1 MSGVAGAGHLVI
13 DLGAIAANW
22 KRLSAAAP
30 GARCGAPVKA
40 DAYGL
45 GARQVVPA
53 LYRAG
58 CRDFFVAHPG
68 EALAIRDVVPGDAR
82 LFVLHGLAAAAEEM
96 AAAGII
102 PVLSTAAQ
110 LRDALALAERRGG
123 LGVALHVDTGMNRLG
138 LDMAEAGAMAGNLG
152 KLRVELVL
160 SHLACADIPGHPLN
174 PLQLDRFRD
183 VIRHFP
189 GVTHSLANS
198 SGIFLG
204 PDYHFGLVRP
214 GAALYGINPLTGKAN
229 PMRPVV
235 RLSAPVLQVRRVDA
249 PGTVGY
255 GAEHA
260 VAGPAVIATVAV
272 GYADGYPRAL
282 GGRGIALI
290 AGTRVPIAGRISM
303 DLITLDVTALPP
315 GTVQPGSEA
324 VLIGEGLDVDEL
336 GALAGTIGYHILT
349 SLGPRYT
356 RSWVDHA

>member
-1 MSGVAGAGHLVI
+1 MSGVAGAGHLEI

-22 KRLSAAAP
+22 KMLAAAAP

-68 EALAIRDVVPGDAR
+68 EALAIRGVSADAR
-82 LFVLHGLAAAAEEM
+82 IFVLHGPGEAPEDL

-102 PVLSTAAQ
+102 PVLSTLAQ
-110 LRDALALAERRGG
+110 VSTWSALGRKYGRLKA
-123 LGVALHVDTGMNRLG
+123 ALHVDTGMNRLG
-138 LDMAEAGAMAGNLG
+138 LDMAEAKNLPGNLG
-152 KLRVELVL
+152 DIDVVLVL
-160 SHLACADIPGHPLN
+160 SHLACADIPGHPLT
-174 PLQLDRFRD
+174 PLQLDRFRR
-183 VIRHFP
+183 ITGLFP

-214 GAALYGINPLTGKAN
+214 GAALYGINPLADKPN

-235 RLSAPVLQVRRVDA
+235 RLTAPVLQVRRVDA
-249 PGTVGY
+249 PDSVGY

-282 GGRGIALI
+282 GGRGVAVV
-290 AGTRVPIAGRISM
+290 AGQRVPIAGRISM

-315 GTVQPGSEA
+315 GSVLPGTEV
-324 VLIGEGLDVDEL
+324 VLIGDGIDVDEL
-336 GALAGTIGYHILT
+336 GSAAGTIGYDILT
-349 SLGPRYT
+349 RLGRRYIRT
-356 RSWVDHA
+356 WTGAA

>member
-1 MSGVAGAGHLVI
+1 MSGVAGAGHLEI

-22 KRLSAAAP
+22 KTLAAAAP

-45 GARQVVPA
+45 GARHVVPA

-68 EALAIRDVVPGDAR
+68 EALAIRDVTPADAR
-82 LFVLHGLAAAAEEM
+82 LFVLHGLAAAGEEM

-102 PVLSTAAQ
+102 PVLSTTTQ
-110 LRDALALAERRGG
+110 VKDALALAEKHGG
-123 LGVALHVDTGMNRLG
+123 LTAALHVDTGMNRLG
-138 LDMAEAGAMAGNLG
+138 LDMAEAASLAGNLG

-160 SHLACADIPGHPLN
+160 SHLACADIPGHPLT
-174 PLQLDRFRD
+174 PLQLERFRQ
-183 VIRHFP
+183 VIRDFP
-189 GVTHSLANS
+189 GATHSLANS

-204 PDYHFGLVRP
+204 PDYHFHLVRP
-214 GAALYGINPLTGKAN
+214 GAALYGINPLVNKPN

-235 RLSAPVLQVRRVDA
+235 RLTAPVLQVRRVDA

-260 VAGPAVIATVAV
+260 VGGPAVIATVAV
-272 GYADGYPRAL
+272 GYADGYPRKL

-290 AGTRVPIAGRISM
+290 AGKRVPFAGRVSM
-303 DLITLDVTALPP
+303 DLITLDVSALPP
-315 GTVQPGSEA
+315 GSVQPGTEV
-324 VLIGEGLDVDEL
+324 VLIGDGLDPDEI
-336 GALAGTIGYHILT
+336 GALAGTIGYEVLT
-349 SLGPRYT
+349 SLGQRYS
-356 RSWVDHA
+356 RSWIDHA